1 MHILLTDIVTCPRC
15 GPEFGLILLADRVEE
30 RRVLQGRLGCANCRE
45 MYPVEGGVLDL
56 RLAEGAEDSSSASD
70 PDAAVRLAA
79 LLGLA
84 GAGGTVLVA
93 GPGAEL
99 APGIAALVPGLEVVA
114 LTARPAA
121 GPEAPGVS
129 RVAGGPSIPLRGG
142 MLRGVA
148 LTGAAAAEIPLAE
161 ALRVL
166 APGTRLLLDPAPAG
180 AAEALGGMGA
190 EVLLEQE
197 GVLVAKRAGP
207 APGAAPEGSRR

>member
-30 RRVLQGRLGCANCRE
+30 RRVLQGRLGCSNCRE

-56 RLAEGAEDSSSASD
+56 RVAEGAETGAGPDD
-70 PDAAVRLAA
+70 PDAAVRVAA

-99 APGIAALVPGLEVVA
+99 APAIAALVPGLETIA
-114 LTARPAA
+114 LTGRPVRGA
-121 GPEAPGVS
+121 EAPGVS
-129 RVAGGPSIPLRGG
+129 RVAGGPALPLRGA
-142 MLRGVA
+142 MLRGAA
-148 LTGAAAAEIPLAE
+148 LTGTAAAEVPIAE

-166 APGTRLLLDPAPAG
+166 APGARLLLDPAPAG
-180 AAEALGGMGA
+180 AAEALGAEGA

-197 GVLVAKRAGP
+197 GVLVARKAGP
-207 APGAAPEGSRR
+207 AREGARR

>member
-30 RRVLQGRLGCANCRE
+30 RRVLQGRLGCPNCRE

-56 RLAEGAEDSSSASD
+56 RLVEGAEDASPPD
-70 PDAAVRLAA
+70 PDGAVRVAA

-114 LTARPAA
+114 LTARFPA
-121 GPEAPGVS
+121 GPEGPGVS
-129 RVAGGPSIPLRGG
+129 RVAGGPAIPLRGG

-148 LTGAAAAEIPLAE
+148 LTGAAAAETPLAE

-180 AAEALGGMGA
+180 AAEALGGLGA

-197 GVLVAKRAGP
+197 GVVVAKKAGP
-207 APGAAPEGSRR
+207 ASGAPAR